1 MMTPFLTVAEVRLI
15 EQQLVKI
22 VNAKASSKDANILST
37 VRELALTTLREKLP
51 LAENQETLLRAVET
65 VEDRLDVT
73 LFVENLQAY
82 TIPFK
87 AISEK
92 GIEKLFKKDK
102 KLKIPKLS
110 EIDWKG
116 ISYLSWQDSGTHRQY
131 IVIEREGN
139 FTGLRGTIGNTNT
152 KGVCAICNEHSNV
165 HLFTAKVKG
174 QADAYKSYSQYI
186 CDDAD
191 NCNRRLKDYEKLVQF
206 VENNLN

>member
-22 VNAKASSKDANILST
+22 VNAKASSKDMNILST
-37 VRELALTTLREKLP
+37 VRELAIVALNEKMP
-51 LAENQETLLRAVET
+51 FVENQETLRKAIET
-65 VEDRLDVT
+65 VDDRLDVT
-73 LFVENLQAY
+73 LFIENLQIY

-87 AISEK
+87 QISEQD
-92 GIEKLFKKDK
+92 IEKLFKKEK
-102 KLKIPKLS
+102 KLKMPNLS
-110 EIDWKG
+110 KIDWRG

-131 IVIEREGN
+131 IIIEHEN
-139 FTGLRGTIGNTNT
+139 DFIGLRGTISDANT

-186 CDDAD
+186 CADAAY
-191 NCNRRLKDYEKLVQF
+191 CNRHLKDYKKLIQF
-206 VENNLN
+206 VESNLV